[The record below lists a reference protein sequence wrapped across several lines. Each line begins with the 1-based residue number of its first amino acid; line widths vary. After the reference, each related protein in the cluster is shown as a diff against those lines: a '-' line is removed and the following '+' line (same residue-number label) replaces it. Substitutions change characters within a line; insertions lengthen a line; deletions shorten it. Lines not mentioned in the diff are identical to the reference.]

1 MFGIGFT
8 EIVIVALIA
17 LVVVGPDK
25 LPEIANYMGKL
36 FASFRRANLEIK
48 QTISNVKPPDVMEII
63 EKRIK
68 DETNLPNLEEVLN
81 DSDKKPDPNNN
92 DNNKEPGSD
101 DGNDS
106 KLDKGDNK

>member
-25 LPEIANYMGKL
+25 LPEIANYLGKL
-36 FASFRRANLEIK
+36 FASFRRANLEIR
-48 QTISNVKPPDVMEII
+48 QTISDVKPPDVMDIV

-68 DETNLPNLEEVLN
+68 EEVGLSEARPSEVDEVLN
-81 DSDKKPDPNNN
+81 SKDKKPDET
-92 DNNKEPGSD
+92 DEPGNAGKD
-101 DGNDS
+101 EI
-106 KLDKGDNK
+106 K

>member
-25 LPEIANYMGKL
+25 LPEIASYLGKL

-48 QTISNVKPPDVMEII
+48 QTLSNVKPPDVMDII
-63 EKRIK
+63 EKRLK
-68 DETNLPNLEEVLN
+68 DEAGLSEVSEVLAT
-81 DSDKKPDPNNN
+81 DRAGEDKNKPDEPNKQGKI
-92 DNNKEPGSD
+92 DDDNKE
-101 DGNDS
+101 NS
-106 KLDKGDNK
+106 K